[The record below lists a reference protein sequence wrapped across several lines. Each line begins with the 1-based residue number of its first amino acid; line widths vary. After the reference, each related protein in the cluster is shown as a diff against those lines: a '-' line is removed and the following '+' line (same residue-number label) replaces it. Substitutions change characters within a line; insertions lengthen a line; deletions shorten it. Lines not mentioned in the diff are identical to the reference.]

1 MCIRDRYV
9 PVTYYND
16 GRRGNDIQYLTKEE
30 IIADVLREYERFS
43 SVIRNEQNEILII
56 NRNHLR

>member
-1 MCIRDRYV
+1 MYV
-9 PVTYYND
+9 PVTFYND

-56 NRNHLR
+56 DRNHLR